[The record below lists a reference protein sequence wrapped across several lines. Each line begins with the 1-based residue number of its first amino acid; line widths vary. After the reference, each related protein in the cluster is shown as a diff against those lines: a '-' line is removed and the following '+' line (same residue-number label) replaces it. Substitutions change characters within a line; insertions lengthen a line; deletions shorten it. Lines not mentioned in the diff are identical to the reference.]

1 MDFEGML
8 QRELDRQ
15 RRLARE
21 LDDELLFYAHFKT
34 DQEFL
39 RQCGIA
45 WPTDRSKVS
54 EDDKA

>member
-1 MDFEGML
+1 MLDFEGMM

-21 LDDELLFYAHFKT
+21 LDDELLFIEHYKT

-45 WPTDRSKVS
+45 WPQRS
-54 EDDKA
+54 

>member
-1 MDFEGML
+1 MLDFEGML

-15 RRLARE
+15 RRLATE
-21 LDDELLFYAHFKT
+21 LDDELLFIEHHKS

-45 WPTDRSKVS
+45 WPLRS
-54 EDDKA
+54 

>member
-1 MDFEGML
+1 MALDFEGML

-15 RRLARE
+15 RRLAAE
-21 LDDELLFYAHFKT
+21 LDDELLFQAHYKT

-45 WPTDRSKVS
+45 WPLRS
-54 EDDKA
+54 